1 MTAVL
6 ERQTELEHLCHRLQN
21 WMFLKALPFW
31 GSTGRDGRHGF
42 VECLDLAG
50 RPCPVGFKRTR
61 VHARQIYV
69 FSHAFTLGYGQGLE
83 VARAGLDFLL
93 KHGWTPRGGWVV
105 SMGETGGI
113 VNEEIDLYDQAFVLL
128 AFAWWIRASG
138 SRDILPWVEQT
149 LDIID
154 QRLSRGEVEGQTEG
168 WNSRGPSDKV
178 LLQNPHM
185 HLLEALLAL
194 YAIAPGSGIRHRIAQ
209 IIRLFEIRFF
219 DPFSGSLGE
228 YYDENW
234 CRINSEHGHLVE
246 PGHHFEWYW
255 LLHRAEPIIG
265 RYLRQ
270 PAERLYTFARQYGV
284 EEETGYIHDVLTS
297 TGSIHNDR
305 HRSWPQTEYIKAM
318 LARADATGQLEQ
330 DQLERALRVLMRDYL
345 DPAPEGCWIDHLDGA
360 GRPCVSA
367 IPASTLY
374 HLFLA
379 TAELMRLQHVWQMP
393 QTFGGAYHEH

>member
-6 ERQTELEHLCHRLQN
+6 ERQTELEGLCHALQD

-31 GSTGRDGRHGF
+31 ATTGRDGEQGF

-50 RPCPVGFKRTR
+50 RPHSVGFKRTR

-69 FSHAFTLGYGQGLE
+69 FSHAHTLGYGRGLE
-83 VARAGLDFLL
+83 AARGGLDFLL
-93 KHGWTPRGGWVV
+93 AHGWAPHGGWVV

-128 AFAWWIRASG
+128 AFAWWMRASG
-138 SRDILPWVEQT
+138 SRDVLPWIDRT
-149 LDIID
+149 LEIID
-154 QRLSRGEVEGQTEG
+154 ERLLRVGPDGQADG
-168 WNSRGPSDKV
+168 WNSRGPHDKV

-194 YAIAPGSGIRHRIAQ
+194 YAMVPGIGIRRRIAQ
-209 IIRLFEIRFF
+209 IIRLFETRFF
-219 DPFSGSLGE
+219 DPVSGSLGE
-228 YYDENW
+228 YYDEGW
-234 CRINSEHGHLVE
+234 GRITSEQGHLVE

-255 LLHRAEPIIG
+255 LLRRAEPVIG
-265 RYLRQ
+265 RYLRE
-270 PAERLYTFARQYGV
+270 PAERLYSFARQYGV
-284 EEETGYIHDVLTS
+284 DQKTGYIHDVLTS
-297 TGSIHNDR
+297 NGSIHNDH

-318 LARADATGQLEQ
+318 LGRADATGQLEQ
-330 DQLERALRVLMRDYL
+330 DELERALRVLQHDYL
-345 DPAPEGCWIDHLDGA
+345 DPAPEGCWIDHLDASGKA
-360 GRPCVSA
+360 CVSA

-379 TAELMRLQHVWQMP
+379 TAELMRLQHVWRTP
-393 QTFGGAYHEH
+393 DLRGEAYHEH